1 MKLPSRNSRATGPK
15 IRVPRGPLSSRM
27 ITHAFSSNL
36 MYEPSLRRTP
46 DLVRT
51 ITALTTSPFLTT
63 PPGVA
68 FLTVHTIT
76 SPMFAVLRP
85 DPPNTLIVR
94 TSRAP
99 ELSATFKRVSCWIIS

>member
-46 DLVRT
+46 DLVHDYSFDNVT
-51 ITALTTSPFLTT
+51 FLTT

-76 SPMFAVLRP
+76 SPMFAVLTRS
-85 DPPNTLIVR
+85 T
-94 TSRAP
+94 
-99 ELSATFKRVSCWIIS
+99 

>member
-1 MKLPSRNSRATGPK
+1 
-15 IRVPRGPLSSRM
+15 
-27 ITHAFSSNL
+27 

-51 ITALTTSPFLTT
+51 ITALTTSLFLTT

-76 SPMFAVLRP
+76 SPMFVLQP

-99 ELSATFKRVSCWIIS
+99 ELSAL